1 LEVNMTENANL
12 AKTGYAQPKLVVY
25 GGFSELTASGSGTST
40 EGAMMTSLV
49 RRP

>member
-1 LEVNMTENANL
+1 MIANEKL
-12 AKTGYAQPKLVVY
+12 SKTVYAQPKLVVY
-25 GGFSELTASGSGTST
+25 GGFSELTAGGSGTNL